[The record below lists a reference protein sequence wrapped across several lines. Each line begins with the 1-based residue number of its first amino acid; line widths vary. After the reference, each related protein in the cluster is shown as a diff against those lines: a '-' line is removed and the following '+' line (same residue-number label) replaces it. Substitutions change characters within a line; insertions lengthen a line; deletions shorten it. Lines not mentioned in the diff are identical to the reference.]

1 VLEEYFIPVARF
13 EDFTARM
20 RAVFARHQP
29 NVINVS
35 IRHAE
40 RDAESTLAWAREE
53 CFAFVIY
60 YKQGVT
66 PDAQKAVGVWTR
78 ELIDAALATG
88 GTYYLPY
95 QLHATTAQ
103 FRRAYPRAE
112 ELFALKRR
120 LDPDNRFRN
129 KLWDR
134 YYDPAAVPTPVA
146 AAPSAVAPSAAPP
159 GGCEPAVAEDDAANA
174 AAKARSLGADAAPSD
189 ETVRAALRARPDYVR
204 SQSQT
209 YLTLPEGTR
218 PAPTSSPR
226 SSSTSVRAA
235 FHTSAASGSSG
246 ASTPTC
252 SAPRGGR
259 RPGVIS
265 S

>member
-1 VLEEYFIPVARF
+1 
-13 EDFTARM
+13 M
-20 RAVFARHQP
+20 
-29 NVINVS
+29 
-35 IRHAE
+35 
-40 RDAESTLAWAREE
+40 
-53 CFAFVIY
+53 IY

-66 PDAQKAVGVWTR
+66 PGAQNAVGVWTR

-112 ELFALKRR
+112 EIFALKRR

-209 YLTLPEGTR
+209 YLTLPEWYIVYSADELAGFLQTAR
-218 PAPTSSPR
+218 PSGFPSFR
-226 SSSTSVRAA
+226 
-235 FHTSAASGSSG
+235 ASGSSG
-246 ASTPTC
+246 ASTAR

-259 RPGVIS
+259 RPGAIS